1 MENSKS
7 LLCCCTLPSPSAL
20 DYALSLFSHPFL
32 QPLRLEIH
40 GLASKFGFFH
50 ADPFIQT
57 ALIAM
62 YDACGRIMDAR
73 LVFDKV
79 SHRDVV
85 TWNIMIDAYSQNGHY
100 AHLLKLYEEMK
111 TSGTEPDAI
120 ILCTVLSACGHAGN
134 LSYGKLIHQFTM
146 DNGFRVDSH
155 LQTALVNMYANCG
168 AMDLAREVYDQL
180 PSKHIVVST
189 AMLSGYAKLGMVLDA
204 RFIFDQMVEKDLV
217 CWRAMISGYAE
228 SDEPLEA
235 LQLFNE
241 MQRRIIVPDQITML
255 SVISAC
261 TNVGALVQAKWIH
274 TYADK
279 NGFGRALPINNA

>member
-1 MENSKS
+1 
-7 LLCCCTLPSPSAL
+7 
-20 DYALSLFSHPFL
+20 
-32 QPLRLEIH
+32 
-40 GLASKFGFFH
+40 
-50 ADPFIQT
+50 
-57 ALIAM
+57 
-62 YDACGRIMDAR
+62 MDAR

-180 PSKHIVVST
+180 PQRCFRGMRNLEWSK
-189 AMLSGYAKLGMVLDA
+189 MLASYLTKWLK
-204 RFIFDQMVEKDLV
+204 RTW
-217 CWRAMISGYAE
+217 C
-228 SDEPLEA
+228 
-235 LQLFNE
+235 
-241 MQRRIIVPDQITML
+241 
-255 SVISAC
+255 
-261 TNVGALVQAKWIH
+261 VGGL
-274 TYADK
+274 
-279 NGFGRALPINNA
+279 

>member
-1 MENSKS
+1 
-7 LLCCCTLPSPSAL
+7 
-20 DYALSLFSHPFL
+20 
-32 QPLRLEIH
+32 
-40 GLASKFGFFH
+40 
-50 ADPFIQT
+50 
-57 ALIAM
+57 
-62 YDACGRIMDAR
+62 MDAR